1 MTVHTYNPTHRELK
15 QEDHLEFKASLGI
28 QYEFKASLY
37 SRSVSPNDL
46 KKKKKRQPENKQE

>member
-46 KKKKKRQPENKQE
+46 KKKKRQPENKQE